1 MFLKI
6 FALVKVIDEFDL
18 KILANLV
25 NILNHDDTK
34 VRALR
39 ARASREREIFS
50 RVCFLAFKQRKATFK
65 DLGRL

>member
-1 MFLKI
+1 MSLKI

-39 ARASREREIFS
+39 ARASRDREIFL
-50 RVCFLAFKQRKATFK
+50 RVCFLAFKQRKA
-65 DLGRL
+65 

>member
-1 MFLKI
+1 MMFLKI
-6 FALVKVIDEFDL
+6 FALVKVIDVLDL
-18 KILANLV
+18 KILPNLV

-50 RVCFLAFKQRKATFK
+50 RGCFLAFKQRKA
-65 DLGRL
+65 

>member
-25 NILNHDDTK
+25 NVLNHDNTK

-39 ARASREREIFS
+39 ARASREIFS
-50 RVCFLAFKQRKATFK
+50 RVCFLAFKQRKA
-65 DLGRL
+65 

>member
-1 MFLKI
+1 MMFLKI
-6 FALVKVIDEFDL
+6 FALVKVVDEFDL

-39 ARASREREIFS
+39 SKFVVIIHFEYAEPSCCLDVVVYMLNCVF
-50 RVCFLAFKQRKATFK
+50 C
-65 DLGRL
+65 

>member
-39 ARASREREIFS
+39 ARASRKREIFS
-50 RVCFLAFKQRKATFK
+50 RVCFLAFKQRKA
-65 DLGRL
+65 